1 MKIYFETERLIIR
14 PLIPDDAEMA
24 FRWCGDPKVNTYMI
38 YPLYHR
44 VEDVR
49 TWLEGRDADDPDN
62 YDEGIVLRS
71 TGELIG
77 SGGMRWAPERNAWEI
92 GYNIRADQWGNGY
105 VVEYLTALIEQIRKV
120 RPVDAID
127 GIFAA
132 ENHKSQRVME
142 KLGMHYFMDTTF
154 SKLDGSETFQAKYY
168 RKDFSPAEKSDVL
181 DAIAQRR
188 SYRGKYLPIRVPR
201 ENLRRIMQAGLD
213 APSGCNQQ
221 TTSLIGVDD
230 PDVLQ
235 KLKSVI
241 QPPVAGTAPAMI
253 CVLTQR
259 INAYRDRCFAV
270 QDYASAIENMLLAA
284 ERLGY
289 RSCWYEGHITD
300 TDRIGD
306 RMAEILDVPEGYEL
320 VCMLPIGVPAEK
332 PSAPKKKGFGERA
345 WFNRFGSGPESGQE
359 SS

>member
-1 MKIYFETERLIIR
+1 MKICFETERLVIR
-14 PLIPDDAEMA
+14 PLTPDDAEMA

-49 TWLEGRDADDPDN
+49 AWLESRDADDPDN
-62 YDEGIVLRS
+62 YDEGIALKS

-77 SGGMRWAPERNAWEI
+77 SGGMRWHAERNAWEI

-127 GIFAA
+127 GVFAA

-142 KLGMHYFMDTTF
+142 KLGMQYFMDTTF
-154 SKLDGSETFQAKYY
+154 AKLDGSETFPAKYY
-168 RKDFSPAEKSDVL
+168 RKDFSAAERSDVTG
-181 DAIAQRR
+181 AISERR
-188 SYRGKYLPIRVPR
+188 SYRGKYLPFRVPR
-201 ENLRRIMQAGLD
+201 ENLRSIMQAGLD
-213 APSGCNQQ
+213 APSGCNKQ

-230 PDVLQ
+230 PEILK
-235 KLKSVI
+235 KLKAVI
-241 QPPVAGTAPAMI
+241 QPPVAETAPAMI

-270 QDYASAIENMLLAA
+270 QDYSAAIENMLLAA
-284 ERLGY
+284 ERFGY

-300 TDRIGD
+300 KDRIGE
-306 RMAEILDVPEGYEL
+306 RMAKILEVPEGYEL

-332 PSAPKKKGFGERA
+332 PSAPKKKKFSERA
-345 WFNRFGSGPESGQE
+345 WFNSFGRDSESGRGI
-359 SS
+359 

>member
-1 MKIYFETERLIIR
+1 MKIYFETERLMIR
-14 PLIPDDAEMA
+14 PLTPDDAEMA

-49 TWLEGRDADDPDN
+49 TWLETRDTDDPDN
-62 YDEGIVLRS
+62 YDEGIVLKS

-77 SGGMRWAPERNAWEI
+77 SGGMRWAAERNAWEI
-92 GYNIRADQWGNGY
+92 GYNLRSDQWGNGY
-105 VVEYLTALIEQIRKV
+105 VVEYLQALIEQIRKV

-127 GIFAA
+127 GVFAA

-142 KLGMHYFMDTTF
+142 KLGMRWFMDTTF
-154 SKLDGSETFQAKYY
+154 TKLDGSEPFPAKYY
-168 RKDFSPAEKSDVL
+168 RRDFSAAEKADVL
-181 DAIAQRR
+181 EAISERR
-188 SYRGKYLPIRVPR
+188 SYRGKYLPVHVPR
-201 ENLRRIMQAGLD
+201 EDLRQIMQAGLD
-213 APSGCNQQ
+213 APSGCNKQ

-230 PDVLQ
+230 PEILK
-235 KLKSVI
+235 KLKAVI
-241 QPPVAGTAPAMI
+241 QPPVAETAPAMI

-270 QDYASAIENMLLAA
+270 QDYSAAIENMLLAA

-300 TDRIGD
+300 ADRIGD
-306 RMAEILDVPEGYEL
+306 QMAKILNVPEGYEL

-332 PSAPKKKGFGERA
+332 PSAPKKKAFGERA
-345 WFNRFGSGPESGQE
+345 WFNSF
-359 SS
+359 

>member
-1 MKIYFETERLIIR
+1 MRICFETERLMIR
-14 PLIPDDAEMA
+14 PLAPDDAEMA

-49 TWLEGRDADDPDN
+49 AWLEKRDPDDPDN
-62 YDEGIVLRS
+62 YDEGIVLKS

-77 SGGMRWAPERNAWEI
+77 SGGMHYHAERDAWEI
-92 GYNIRADQWGNGY
+92 GYNIRADKWGNGY
-105 VVEYLTALIEQIRKV
+105 VVEYLKALIEQVRKV

-127 GIFAA
+127 GIFAS

-142 KLGMHYFMDTTF
+142 KLGMHYFMDTVF

-168 RKDFSPAEKSDVL
+168 RRDYSPAKESGVL
-181 DAIAQRR
+181 TALAERR
-188 SYRGKYLPIRVPR
+188 SYRGKYLPEPVPR
-201 ENLRRIMQAGLD
+201 EDLRIIMQAGLD
-213 APSGCNQQ
+213 APSGCNKQ
-221 TTSLIGVDD
+221 TTGLIGVDD
-230 PDVLQ
+230 PEVLG
-235 KLKSVI
+235 KLKAVI
-241 QPPVAGTAPAMI
+241 RPPVAETAPAVI

-270 QDYASAIENMLLAA
+270 QDYSAAIENMLLAA
-284 ERLGY
+284 EALGY

-306 RMAEILDVPEGYEL
+306 QMAEILDVPNGYEL
-320 VCMLPIGVPAEK
+320 VCMLPIGIPAEK
-332 PSAPKKKGFGERA
+332 PSVPKKKAFSERA
-345 WFNRFGSGPESGQE
+345 WFNSFGCDQE
-359 SS
+359 KRHS

>member
-1 MKIYFETERLIIR
+1 
-14 PLIPDDAEMA
+14 
-24 FRWCGDPKVNTYMI
+24 MI

-44 VEDVR
+44 PEDVR
-49 TWLEGRDADDPDN
+49 AWLETRDADDPDN
-62 YDEGIVLRS
+62 YDEGIVLKS

-77 SGGMRWAPERNAWEI
+77 SGGMCWHAERNAWEI

-105 VVEYLTALIEQIRKV
+105 VVEYLKALIEQIRKV

-127 GIFAA
+127 GVFAA

-142 KLGMHYFMDTTF
+142 KLGMHYFMDTSFT
-154 SKLDGSETFQAKYY
+154 KLDGSETFPAKYY
-168 RKDFSPAEKSDVL
+168 RRDFTAAEKADVL
-181 DAIAQRR
+181 EAISERR
-188 SYRGKYLPIRVPR
+188 SYRGKYLPVPVPR
-201 ENLRRIMQAGLD
+201 ENLQLIMQAGLE
-213 APSGCNQQ
+213 APSGCNKQ

-230 PDVLQ
+230 PEILK
-235 KLKSVI
+235 KLKAVI
-241 QPPVAGTAPAMI
+241 QPPVAETAPAMI

-259 INAYRDRCFAV
+259 INAYRDRCFSV
-270 QDYASAIENMLLAA
+270 QDYSAAIENMLLAA

-300 TDRIGD
+300 ADRIGD
-306 RMAEILDVPEGYEL
+306 QMARILNVPEGYEL

-332 PSAPKKKGFGERA
+332 PFAPKKKAFRERA
-345 WFNRFGSGPESGQE
+345 WFNSFGSDAESAQE

>member
-181 DAIAQRR
+181 DA
-188 SYRGKYLPIRVPR
+188 
-201 ENLRRIMQAGLD
+201 M
-213 APSGCNQQ
+213 
-221 TTSLIGVDD
+221 IGVDD

-235 KLKSVI
+235 KLKAVI
-241 QPPVAGTAPAMI
+241 QPPVAETAPAMI

-320 VCMLPIGVPAEK
+320 VCMLPIGVPTEK
-332 PSAPKKKGFGERA
+332 PSTPKKKGFGERA